1 MPAPFP
7 DISQKGQAMP
17 RLLPYLLLLPA
28 TAFLCLFFLYPF
40 AQVAIDSVTRDGA
53 YSLENFR
60 RMASNWKFGTAF
72 WNTMLLAAIVVPIQ
86 LALALTMA
94 TVVSKVQRGRSTI
107 LYIFA
112 IPLGIS
118 DLAAGLIWL
127 SIFEQTGFLNSFLLG
142 LGLVDKPV
150 LLLGYQTPWIIFAA
164 IVLAEVWRA
173 TAIMM
178 VILVAGM
185 GLIPKEYGE
194 AAEVFGAS
202 RWQRFTRVTLPMLKP
217 SLQTALIL
225 RVILAFEV
233 FAVVVA
239 LGGTQLPVLMSET
252 YHWQFAMQERGIAAA
267 LAMVILGVSVAFTIL
282 ILRLL
287 HVPKGAR
294 I

>member
-1 MPAPFP
+1 
-7 DISQKGQAMP
+7 MP
-17 RLLPYLLLLPA
+17 RHLPYLLLAPATLFLLVFFLWPFSLVAVDSLTSEGQWSLDNFARMAGHWKFLPA
-28 TAFLCLFFLYPF
+28 VQNTLLLMAVVVPVQLAMALGM
-40 AQVAIDSVTRDGA
+40 ASVVTR
-53 YSLENFR
+53 
-60 RMASNWKFGTAF
+60 
-72 WNTMLLAAIVVPIQ
+72 
-86 LALALTMA
+86 LT
-94 TVVSKVQRGRSTI
+94 RGRAAI

-127 SIFEQTGFLNSFLLG
+127 SIFQQTGFLNSALHDLG
-142 LGLVDKPV
+142 IIDKPI
-150 LLLGYQTPWIIFAA
+150 LFLSYQHPLVIF
-164 IVLAEVWRA
+164 LAVAMAEIWRA

-202 RWQRFTRVTLPMLKP
+202 RWQRFVRVTLPMLKP

-233 FAVVVA
+233 FAVVMA
-239 LGGTQLPVLMSET
+239 LAGSQMPVMMSET
-252 YHWQFAMQERGIAAA
+252 FNWQFALQDRGVAAA
-267 LAMVILGVSVAFTIL
+267 YAMVILGISVAFTLI

-287 HVPKGAR
+287 RVPKEAR

>member
-1 MPAPFP
+1 M
-7 DISQKGQAMP
+7 
-17 RLLPYLLLLPA
+17 LPYLLLLPA
-28 TAFLCLFFLYPF
+28 TAFLCLFFLFPF
-40 AQVAIDSVTRDGA
+40 VQVALDSVMRGGA
-53 YSLENFR
+53 YSLENYR
-60 RMASNWKFGTAF
+60 RMAGHWKFGTAF
-72 WNTMLLAAIVVPIQ
+72 WNTIWLAGLVVPIQ
-86 LALALTMA
+86 LALALSMA
-94 TVVSKVQRGRSTI
+94 SIVSKLQRGRTTI
-107 LYIFA
+107 LYVFA

-127 SIFEQTGFLNSFLLG
+127 SIFEQSGFLNSLLVG
-142 LGLVDKPV
+142 LGVVDRPI
-150 LLLGYQTPWIIFAA
+150 LLLSYQNPWVIFVA
-164 IVLAEVWRA
+164 IALAEVWRA

-194 AAEVFGAS
+194 AAEVFGAT
-202 RWQRFTRVTLPMLKP
+202 RWQKFVRVTLPMLRP

-252 YHWQFAMQERGIAAA
+252 YNWQFTLQDRGVAAA
-267 LAMVILGVSVAFTIL
+267 YAMVILGISVLFTIL

-287 HVPKGAR
+287 HVPKEAR
-294 I
+294 P

>member
-1 MPAPFP
+1 
-7 DISQKGQAMP
+7 MP
-17 RLLPYLLLLPA
+17 RLLPYFLLFPA

-40 AQVAIDSVTRDGA
+40 TLVAVDSISRDGA

-60 RMASNWKFGTAF
+60 RMAGHWKFGTAF
-72 WNTMLLAAIVVPIQ
+72 WNTILLAAVVVPVQ
-86 LALALTMA
+86 LAMALAMA
-94 TVVSKVQRGRSTI
+94 SIVSKLQRGREAI
-107 LYIFA
+107 LYVFA

-127 SIFEQTGFLNSFLLG
+127 SIFEQSGFLNSLLVG
-142 LGLVDKPV
+142 LGIVEKPI
-150 LLLGYQTPWIIFAA
+150 LLLGYQNTWVIFLA
-164 IVLAEVWRA
+164 IVLAEIWRA

-202 RWQRFTRVTLPMLKP
+202 RWQRFYRVTLPMLKP

-239 LGGTQLPVLMSET
+239 LSGTQFPVLMSET
-252 YHWQFAMQERGIAAA
+252 YNWQFALQERGIAAA
-267 LAMVILGVSVAFTIL
+267 FAMVILAISIGFTLL

-294 I
+294 V

>member
-1 MPAPFP
+1 
-7 DISQKGQAMP
+7 MP
-17 RLLPYLLLLPA
+17 RALPYLLLLPA
-28 TAFLCLFFLYPF
+28 TLFLCVFFLYPF
-40 AQVAIDSVTRDGA
+40 VQVAWDSVTRGGEVTLA
-53 YSLENFR
+53 NYQ
-60 RMASNWKFGTAF
+60 RMASHWKFPTAF
-72 WNTMLLAAIVVPIQ
+72 WNTLLLAALVVPIQ
-86 LALALTMA
+86 LAMALTMA
-94 TVVSKVQRGRSTI
+94 SIVTKIQKGRSTL

-127 SIFEQTGFLNSFLLG
+127 AIFEQSGFLNSMLHG
-142 LGLVDKPV
+142 LGVIDRPILY
-150 LLLGYQTPWIIFAA
+150 LSYQNTWVILIA

-239 LGGTQLPVLMSET
+239 LGGTQFPVLMSET
-252 YHWQFAMQERGIAAA
+252 YNWQFTMQDRGVAAA
-267 LAMVILGVSVAFTIL
+267 YAMVILGISVAFTL
-282 ILRLL
+282 VILRVL

>member
-1 MPAPFP
+1 
-7 DISQKGQAMP
+7 MP
-17 RLLPYLLLLPA
+17 RALPYLLLLPA
-28 TAFLCLFFLYPF
+28 TLFLCVFFLYPF
-40 AQVAIDSVTRDGA
+40 VLVAWESVTRGGA
-53 YSLENFR
+53 VTIENYQ
-60 RMASNWKFGTAF
+60 RMASHWKFPTAF
-72 WNTMLLAAIVVPIQ
+72 WNTLLLAALVVPIQ
-86 LALALTMA
+86 LAMALTMA
-94 TVVSKVQRGRSTI
+94 SIVTKLEKGRSTL

-127 SIFEQTGFLNSFLLG
+127 AIFEQSGFLNSLLHT
-142 LGLVDKPV
+142 LGVIDRPV
-150 LLLGYQTPWIIFAA
+150 LFLSYQNTWVILIA

-239 LGGTQLPVLMSET
+239 LGGTQFPVLMSET
-252 YHWQFAMQERGIAAA
+252 YEWQFTMQDRGVAAA
-267 LAMVILGVSVAFTIL
+267 YAMVILGISVAFTLVIL
-282 ILRLL
+282 KLL
-287 HVPKGAR
+287 HVPKEAR

>member
-1 MPAPFP
+1 
-7 DISQKGQAMP
+7 MP
-17 RLLPYLLLLPA
+17 RMLPYLLLLPA
-28 TAFLCLFFLYPF
+28 TLFLCVFFLYPF
-40 AQVAIDSVTRDGA
+40 VLVALDSVTRGGE

-60 RMASNWKFGTAF
+60 RMAGHWKFGQTF
-72 WNTMLLAAIVVPIQ
+72 WNTILLAAVVVPIQ

-94 TVVSKVQRGRSTI
+94 SIVSKLQGGRSMI

-127 SIFEQTGFLNSFLLG
+127 SIFEQSGFLNSLLVG
-142 LGLVDKPV
+142 LGIVDRPI
-150 LLLGYQTPWIIFAA
+150 LLLGYQNAWVIFAA

-202 RWQRFTRVTLPMLKP
+202 RWQRFIKVTLPMLRP

-252 YHWQFAMQERGIAAA
+252 YNWQFALQDRGVAAA
-267 LAMVILGVSVAFTIL
+267 YAMVILGISVAFTIV

-287 HVPKGAR
+287 HVPKEAR
-294 I
+294 P

>member
-1 MPAPFP
+1 
-7 DISQKGQAMP
+7 MP

-40 AQVAIDSVTRDGA
+40 VQVAVDSVSRDGA
-53 YSLENFR
+53 YTLENFT
-60 RMASNWKFGTAF
+60 RMAGHWKFGTAF
-72 WNTMLLAAIVVPIQ
+72 WNTMMLAAVVVPIQ
-86 LALALTMA
+86 LVMALTMA
-94 TVVSKVQRGRSTI
+94 SIVTKLQRGRSTI

-118 DLAAGLIWL
+118 DLAAGLVWL
-127 SIFEQTGFLNSFLLG
+127 AIFEQSGFLNSLMVG
-142 LGLVDKPV
+142 VGVIDSPI
-150 LLLGYQTPWIIFAA
+150 LLLGYQNTWIIFVA

-194 AAEVFGAS
+194 AADVFGAS
-202 RWQRFTRVTLPMLKP
+202 RWQKFRRVTLPMLKP

-252 YHWQFAMQERGIAAA
+252 YHWQFTMQERGVAAA
-267 LAMVILGVSVAFTIL
+267 FAMVILAVSVAFTIL

-294 I
+294 V

>member
-1 MPAPFP
+1 
-7 DISQKGQAMP
+7 MP
-17 RLLPYLLLLPA
+17 RALPYLLLLPA
-28 TAFLCLFFLYPF
+28 TAFLCVFFLYPF
-40 AQVAIDSVTRDGA
+40 VLVAIESLTRDGA
-53 YSLENFR
+53 YGPGNFQ
-60 RMASNWKFGTAF
+60 RMASHWKFGPAMR
-72 WNTMLLAAIVVPIQ
+72 NTLILAAVVVPVQ
-86 LALALTMA
+86 LALALAMA
-94 TVVSKVQRGRSTI
+94 SVVTNLTAGRSTI
-107 LYIFA
+107 LYVFA

-127 SIFEQTGFLNSFLLG
+127 TIFEQTGFLNSALAAVGAIDRPILFLS
-142 LGLVDKPV
+142 
-150 LLLGYQTPWIIFAA
+150 YQNPAIIFAA
-164 IVLAEVWRA
+164 IALAEIWRA

-233 FAVVVA
+233 FAVVMA
-239 LGGTQLPVLMSET
+239 LGGTNFPVLMSET
-252 YHWQFAMQERGIAAA
+252 YHWQFVMQDRGVAAA
-267 LAMVILGVSVAFTIL
+267 YAMVILGISVAFTVL

-294 I
+294 T

>member
-1 MPAPFP
+1 M
-7 DISQKGQAMP
+7 
-17 RLLPYLLLLPA
+17 LPYLLLLPA

-40 AQVAIDSVTRDGA
+40 AQVAVDSVTRDGV

-60 RMASNWKFGTAF
+60 RMVGHWKFGTALR
-72 WNTMLLAAIVVPIQ
+72 NTMLLAAVVVPIQ
-86 LALALTMA
+86 LALALAMA
-94 TVVSKVQRGRSTI
+94 SIVSRLQRGRSSI

-127 SIFEQTGFLNSFLLG
+127 SIFEQSGFLNSLLVG
-142 LGLVDKPV
+142 LGLVEKPI
-150 LLLGYQTPWIIFAA
+150 LLLGYQTPWIIFIA

-178 VILVAGM
+178 VILSAGM
-185 GLIPKEYGE
+185 GLIPREYGE
-194 AAEVFGAS
+194 AADVFGAT
-202 RWQRFTRVTLPMLKP
+202 RWQRFIRVTLPMLKP

-225 RVILAFEV
+225 RVILSFEV

-267 LAMVILGVSVAFTIL
+267 FAMVILGVSVAFTIL

>member
-1 MPAPFP
+1 
-7 DISQKGQAMP
+7 MP

-28 TAFLCLFFLYPF
+28 TAFLAVFFLYPF
-40 AQVAIDSVTRDGA
+40 LLVAIESVSHAGGWSTDNYARMLGHWKFPTAFGNTLLLAGLVVPLQLVLALSMASVVTR
-53 YSLENFR
+53 LE
-60 RMASNWKFGTAF
+60 
-72 WNTMLLAAIVVPIQ
+72 
-86 LALALTMA
+86 
-94 TVVSKVQRGRSTI
+94 RGRSAV

-118 DLAAGLIWL
+118 DLAAGLVWL
-127 SIFEQTGFLNSFLLG
+127 AIFEQTGFLNSLLSAF
-142 LGLVDKPV
+142 GLVEQPV
-150 LLLGYQTPWIIFAA
+150 LFLGYQNPRAILLA
-164 IVLAEVWRA
+164 IVLAELWRA

-202 RWQRFTRVTLPMLKP
+202 RWQRFIRVTLPLLRP

-233 FAVVVA
+233 FAVVAA
-239 LGGTQLPVLMSET
+239 LGGTQFPVLMGET
-252 YHWQFAMQERGIAAA
+252 YNWQFTLQDRGVAAA
-267 LAMVILGVSVAFTIL
+267 YAMVILAISVAATL
-282 ILRLL
+282 VLLRLL

-294 I
+294 A

>member
-1 MPAPFP
+1 
-7 DISQKGQAMP
+7 MP
-17 RLLPYLLLLPA
+17 RMLPYLFLLPA
-28 TAFLCLFFLYPF
+28 TAFLCVFFLYPF
-40 AQVAIDSVTRDGA
+40 AQVAIDSITRDGA

-60 RMASNWKFGTAF
+60 RMAGHWKFGTAF
-72 WNTMLLAAIVVPIQ
+72 WNTMLLAAVVVPIQ
-86 LALALTMA
+86 LAMALAMA
-94 TVVSKVQRGRSTI
+94 SIVTKLQRGRSAI
-107 LYIFA
+107 LYVFA

-127 SIFEQTGFLNSFLLG
+127 AIFEQSGFLNSLLLD
-142 LGLVDKPV
+142 LGIIDQPI
-150 LLLGYQTPWIIFAA
+150 LLLGYQNTWVIFLA

-194 AAEVFGAS
+194 AAEVFGAT
-202 RWQRFTRVTLPMLKP
+202 RWQRFVRVTLPMLRP

-252 YHWQFAMQERGIAAA
+252 YNWQFALQERGIAAA
-267 LAMVILGVSVAFTIL
+267 FAMVILGVSVGFTIL

>member
-1 MPAPFP
+1 
-7 DISQKGQAMP
+7 MP
-17 RLLPYLLLLPA
+17 RALPYLLLLPA
-28 TAFLCLFFLYPF
+28 TLFLAVFFVYPF
-40 AQVAIDSVTRDGA
+40 VLVAADSVTRGGEWTLA
-53 YSLENFR
+53 NYT
-60 RMASNWKFGTAF
+60 RMASHWKFSTAF
-72 WNTMLLAAIVVPIQ
+72 WNTLLLAGLVVPIQ
-86 LALALTMA
+86 LAMALTMA
-94 TVVSKVQRGRSTI
+94 SIVTKLEKGRSTL

-127 SIFEQTGFLNSFLLG
+127 AIFEQSGFLNSLLSAFG
-142 LGLVDKPV
+142 LIERPV
-150 LLLGYQTPWIIFAA
+150 LFLSYQNTWVILLA

-239 LGGTQLPVLMSET
+239 LGGTQFPVLMGET
-252 YHWQFAMQERGIAAA
+252 YHWQFTMQDRGVAAA
-267 LAMVILGVSVAFTIL
+267 FAMVILGISVAFTL
-282 ILRLL
+282 VILRLL
-287 HVPKGAR
+287 HVPKEAR

>member
-1 MPAPFP
+1 
-7 DISQKGQAMP
+7 MP
-17 RLLPYLLLLPA
+17 RALPYLLLLPA
-28 TAFLCLFFLYPF
+28 TLFLCVFFLYPF
-40 AQVAIDSVTRDGA
+40 VLVAVESMTRGGAWTIDN
-53 YSLENFR
+53 YQ
-60 RMASNWKFGTAF
+60 RMVSHWKFGVTF
-72 WNTMLLAAIVVPIQ
+72 RNTLLLAAVVVPVQ
-86 LALALTMA
+86 LVMALAMA
-94 TVVSKVQRGRSTI
+94 SIVTRLETGRSTI

-127 SIFEQTGFLNSFLLG
+127 TIFEQSGFLNSFLSAFG
-142 LGLVDKPV
+142 LIEQPV
-150 LLLGYQTPWIIFAA
+150 LFLGYQSPVIIFIA
-164 IVLAEVWRA
+164 IALAEIWRA

-202 RWQRFTRVTLPMLKP
+202 RWQRFSRVTLPMLRP

-233 FAVVVA
+233 FAVVMA
-239 LGGTQLPVLMSET
+239 LGGTQFPVLMGET
-252 YHWQFAMQERGIAAA
+252 YHWQFTMQDRGVAAA
-267 LAMVILGVSVAFTIL
+267 YAMVSLGISVAFTIL

-287 HVPKGAR
+287 HVPKEAR
-294 I
+294 L